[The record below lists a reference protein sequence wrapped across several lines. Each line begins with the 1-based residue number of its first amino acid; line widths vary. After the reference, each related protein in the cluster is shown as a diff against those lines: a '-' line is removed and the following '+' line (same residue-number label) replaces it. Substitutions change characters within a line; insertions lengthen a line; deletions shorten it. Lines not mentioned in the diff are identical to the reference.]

1 MSLNLEKV
9 DDEIIFDTEH
19 IIMNYLKMNDFKQES
34 LKGTEFQ
41 ISPNLLFNLK
51 NSNHNQNFQQFA
63 SNYFNKLTESPLA
76 LELLSPF
83 ISSFPKS
90 NLGLFATV
98 LLTKNF
104 MELSQYLN
112 TSSELFEKYKS
123 NILSIYHSVLS
134 KAKHPKIL
142 ENICSS
148 ITVLIIIGFQGQWSS
163 GIDQLINAAKQGDT
177 NSENNLIAALIL
189 ANIEDIYNKLD
200 KKIDNK
206 SSKFILSL
214 IDSYSS
220 VINDYINYLITKVF
234 SGDKSN
240 FVNGELFSA
249 FISILQS
256 SKLFKINIIK
266 IHGFLDF
273 LMNCISYINI
283 NDNLI
288 SQICEVF
295 DIAFNSKENELNYN
309 YEKNNKTSD
318 FIAFVTG
325 IIKNENFIE
334 IVNCIKLIQ
343 NMIQFYNNKYSNK
356 TPNDPKDIQILF
368 AAGNIFNSIL
378 EKFGYIFFIPELDE
392 IVQEIYNYFIN
403 TKIYKINKIFFSSLS
418 DLYSLC
424 ETINYK
430 FENYSQEI
438 IQDKKN
444 KFLNFLYSIQNS
456 VLENMFLTSNEIN
469 SINIEKNINTSN
481 LISNAYQLDK
491 YINNLLKDSI
501 EIEDKNYL
509 IENSDEFYNDIYDII
524 SSLFNG
530 KDYCDKLCKYFLSS
544 TENKNYITIDGLIN
558 VFNFLSFKIM
568 NEFPDII
575 FNLIE
580 FIFRKKVILFSNE
593 RFIFQFIKLLFK
605 ESIQISKNIKCLN
618 LIINNLVTFGAKSEK
633 LNQVIIILINKL
645 ILSSYQS
652 YKLNYDDPD
661 FIQKINSE
669 KDIIGNIF
677 NILSNYLMEKL
688 SILNHTF
695 LYKLIDAFYHSLF
708 YTVALNI
715 NNVNSIN
722 EVSEKL
728 IKEANQILYSNN
740 NNNENIIKY
749 IFIMWCIVKNIGK
762 ENKDI
767 LFNLLFNNNSKQGTN
782 FKNLQN
788 NIMKIIESNNN
799 NFNNKVIDSVINLN
813 NTFIS
818 FFTDKIIQL
827 FDYFNQIISLI
838 LSMNQKYPKI
848 FSLTFNLYSQIMIY
862 NTNTD
867 KYNDIS
873 KIGFDVLNSINSMY
887 NNLKNENEIIYLA
900 NKQTEFL
907 NLYMQKSSYFV
918 NNINNNEVFIQSFNN
933 IIIIF
938 DKSNHKDFTINLIN
952 LIKLLIDFS
961 SNNNIFQNTLK
972 EKFLEKMIKS
982 IINHI
987 QYFDSSYHK
996 CIKNCFAIFINCV
1009 NSIFEEKFYKVL
1021 NEIYDVQQI
1030 SEIIIKYLKSVKN
1043 NNMTLK
1049 INDKKIKEFLDDL
1062 KEILF
1067 GTNKEKYD
1075 FIEKYGLEINNI
1087 NNANGDIMNNTQT
1100 IKLNQNSHIYMDLKP
1115 QN

>member
-1 MSLNLEKV
+1 
-9 DDEIIFDTEH
+9 
-19 IIMNYLKMNDFKQES
+19 
-34 LKGTEFQ
+34 
-41 ISPNLLFNLK
+41 
-51 NSNHNQNFQQFA
+51 
-63 SNYFNKLTESPLA
+63 
-76 LELLSPF
+76 
-83 ISSFPKS
+83 
-90 NLGLFATV
+90 
-98 LLTKNF
+98 

-112 TSSELFEKYKS
+112 TSTELFQKYKS

-134 KAKHPKIL
+134 KPKHPKIL

-148 ITVLIIIGFQGQWSS
+148 ITVLIIIGFQGQWTS

-189 ANIEDIYNKLD
+189 ANIEDVYNKLD
-200 KKIDNK
+200 KRIDNK

-220 VINDYINYLITKVF
+220 VINDYINYLISNNF

-256 SKLFKINIIK
+256 NKLFKINIIK

-273 LMNCISYINI
+273 LMNCISYMNI

-295 DIAFNSKENELNYN
+295 DIAFNSKENELKYN
-309 YEKNNKTSD
+309 YEKNYKTSD
-318 FIAFVTG
+318 FIAFITN

-334 IVNCIKLIQ
+334 IINCIKLIQ
-343 NMIQFYNNKYSNK
+343 NMIKFYNNKYSNK

-368 AAGNIFNSIL
+368 ASGNIFNSIL
-378 EKFGYIFFIPELDE
+378 ENFGYIFFIPDLDE

-403 TKIYKINKIFFSSLS
+403 NKIYKINKIFFSSLS
-418 DLYSLC
+418 DLCSLC
-424 ETINYK
+424 EAINYK

-438 IQDKKN
+438 IQDKKS

-456 VLENMFLTSNEIN
+456 VLENMFLTSDEMN
-469 SINIEKNINTSN
+469 SIYIEKNINTNN
-481 LISNAYQLDK
+481 LISNAHQLDK
-491 YINNLLKDSI
+491 YIITILKDSI
-501 EIEDKNYL
+501 EIEDKNDL
-509 IENSDEFYNDIYDII
+509 IENSDEFYNDIYDVI

-544 TENKNYITIDGLIN
+544 TESKNFITIDSLMN

-568 NEFPDII
+568 NEYPDII

-580 FIFRKKVILFSNE
+580 FIFSKKDILFLNE
-593 RFIFQFIKLLFK
+593 RFILQFIKLLFK
-605 ESIQISKNIKCLN
+605 ESIQISKNTKLLN
-618 LIINNLVTFGAKSEK
+618 LTVNNLITLGTKSEK

-661 FIQKINSE
+661 FIQKINPD
-669 KDIIGNIF
+669 KNIIENIF

-688 SILNHTF
+688 LILNHTF

-715 NNVNSIN
+715 NNINSIN
-722 EVSEKL
+722 EASEKL

-740 NNNENIIKY
+740 NNENIIKY
-749 IFIMWCIVKNIGK
+749 IFIIWCIIKNIGK

-767 LFNLLFNNNSKQGTN
+767 LFNLLFKGNREQETYLINI
-782 FKNLQN
+782 QN
-788 NIMKIIESNNN
+788 NILKIIESNNN
-799 NFNNKVIDSVINLN
+799 NFSNKVIDNVINLN

-818 FFTDKIIQL
+818 FFADKTIQY

-848 FSLTFNLYSQIMIY
+848 FSLTLNLYNQIMIY
-862 NTNTD
+862 NNNTD
-867 KYNDIS
+867 KYNNIS
-873 KIGFDVLNSINSMY
+873 KIGFDVLNSINSIY
-887 NNLKNENEIIYLA
+887 NNLKKDDEIIYLA
-900 NKQTEFL
+900 NKQTEFF
-907 NLYMQKSSYFV
+907 NLYIQKSSYFV
-918 NNINNNEVFIQSFNN
+918 NNINNNEVFIKSFDN
-933 IIIIF
+933 ILNIF

-961 SNNNIFQNTLK
+961 SNNNIFQNILK
-972 EKFLEKMIKS
+972 EKFFEKIIKS

-996 CIKNCFAIFINCV
+996 CVKNCFSILINCV
-1009 NSIFEEKFYKVL
+1009 NSIFEENFYKVL

-1043 NNMTLK
+1043 NNMTSK

-1062 KEILF
+1062 KEIFF

-1075 FIEKYGLEINNI
+1075 FIEKYGLEIDNI
-1087 NNANGDIMNNTQT
+1087 SNANGNIMNNTQT
-1100 IKLNQNSHIYMDLKP
+1100 IRINPNSQIYMDLKP